1 MESMS
6 QDTLKTVFVAP
17 PVRHSKF
24 GIKLTLIVYILIIYL
39 LLSM

>member
-1 MESMS
+1 MS
-6 QDTLKTVFVAP
+6 QDTLKTIFVAP
-17 PVRHSKF
+17 PVRHSEF